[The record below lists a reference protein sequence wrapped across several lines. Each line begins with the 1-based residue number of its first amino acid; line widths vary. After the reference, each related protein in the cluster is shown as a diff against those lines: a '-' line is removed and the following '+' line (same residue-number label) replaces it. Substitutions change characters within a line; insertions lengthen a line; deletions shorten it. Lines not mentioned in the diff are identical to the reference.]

1 MTSANAPPCA
11 APVTRTGKPQT
22 CLPPL
27 ACDCH
32 AHVIGPAS
40 EYPLCAARVY
50 TPPDCLPED
59 YDQML
64 TALGIQRAVLVQP
77 SIYGSDNRR
86 LLDALH
92 RDPVRFRG
100 VAVAQTDVTP
110 EELRLW
116 HAAGVRGLRV
126 NLVDRH
132 DKQGKLPLDLLNRLG
147 ERIAP
152 LGWHLELLMHVD
164 HHADE
169 LEALARLP
177 TPVSLGHFGYQSL
190 GMGAG
195 SDGFAALLDV
205 LKSNRIWVK
214 LTGPYRL
221 TATPLPYAECD
232 SLARALREA
241 APHRLLWGSD
251 WPHVMLKGRMP
262 NDAELVDLI
271 PRWLPNAELQQQ
283 VLVDNPQALYGFG
296 AYESAP

>member
-1 MTSANAPPCA
+1 MAG
-11 APVTRTGKPQT
+11 TGKPKT
-22 CLPPL
+22 VLPPL

-40 EYPLCAARVY
+40 RYPFSLARVY

-59 YDQML
+59 YGQL
-64 TALGIQRAVLVQP
+64 LATLGIQRAVLVQP
-77 SIYGSDNRR
+77 SIYGSDNRL

-92 RDPVRFRG
+92 RDPGRYRG
-100 VAVAQTDVTP
+100 VAVAQDDVTLQ
-110 EELRLW
+110 ELRLW

-164 HHADE
+164 QHADE
-169 LEALARLP
+169 LGALAELP

-190 GMGAG
+190 GMGAD

-205 LKSNRIWVK
+205 LRSNRIWVK

-221 TATPLPYAECD
+221 TASPLPYAECD
-232 SLARALREA
+232 SLALTLREA

-262 NDAELVDLI
+262 DDAELVDLI
-271 PRWLPNAELQQQ
+271 PRWLPDARLQRQ
-283 VLVDNPQALYGFG
+283 VLVDNPQAFYDFG
-296 AYESAP
+296 DEESAP